1 MGICWKCLIS
11 EDFFHGEKHV
21 GQVLRSLLNIVH
33 MLFLWQLRY
42 KGNFMFLLLHGLM
55 DRVCSYSKQE
65 LVRQFYRLEIEIILL

>member
-42 KGNFMFLLLHGLM
+42 KENFMFLLLHGLM
-55 DRVCSYSKQE
+55 DRVCNYNQAGACAT
-65 LVRQFYRLEIEIILL
+65 ILQTRN